1 MIHDKQTFCD
11 ATEKELKQKF
21 KVYNLALFMWPL
33 ERSIRG

>member
-21 KVYNLALFMWPL
+21 KVYNLALFM
-33 ERSIRG
+33 